1 MKVDSSRGVRPGKGA
16 KAAKRETGPTGAF
29 AQEMKDSSSAG
40 AADEAAAPAPAGA
53 IDALLAVQE
62 VGDATSG
69 RGNAQGRAWG
79 NDVLDRLEEIRLGLL
94 TGTITVARLET
105 LARLVSQQRESD
117 LDPRLAAI
125 LDDIELRARVE
136 LAKLGRSPGAR

>member
-16 KAAKRETGPTGAF
+16 KAAKRGAGSTGAF
-29 AQEMKDSSSAG
+29 AQEMKGSSSAG
-40 AADEAAAPAPAGA
+40 TADEAAAAAPSGA

-69 RGNAQGRAWG
+69 GGNARSRAWG

-94 TGTITVARLET
+94 TGTIPVARLET
-105 LARLVSQQRESD
+105 LARLVSQQRETD